1 MSVISNGSHYSSY
14 SFSYRHASP
23 SGSPRDK
30 SGTVTNLSTL
40 VAQKRAWPY
49 GTSVMPSRCPIRQT
63 SQRLS
68 AAAAGVVGDVEVVV
82 PVAAAGNAAQA
93 GELSPLC
100 FDLRHSS
107 NRSRILSLF
116 SLRRLPLLS

>member
-1 MSVISNGSHYSSY
+1 MSVISNE
-14 SFSYRHASP
+14 FIIVA
-23 SGSPRDK
+23 
-30 SGTVTNLSTL
+30 TVSVIDTHHHLDLRATNLSTL
-40 VAQKRAWPY
+40 VAQKLAWSH

-68 AAAAGVVGDVEVVV
+68 AAAAGVVADVEVVV

-116 SLRRLPLLS
+116 SLRRLSLLS